1 MRTLGKILKFLFLM
15 AILGIIGLGGFSL
28 VSDLP
33 APEQEVIVELPLPP
47 GQ

>member
-1 MRTLGKILKFLFLM
+1 MRTLGKILKFLILM

-28 VSDLP
+28 VSELR
-33 APEQEVIVELPLPP
+33 APQQEVIVEIPVPA